1 MIIINKSGYLKYKN
15 LKFRCS
21 LGKAGVREKLIEGDN
36 VTPKGTFKIIKIYYR
51 IDRLKNLYSQFKL
64 IRITKNMGWC
74 DDPRSKKYNQLIRIP
89 TKYSH
94 EKLYRDDNLYDLVLV
109 LNFNLNPTI
118 KKRGSAIFIHIKK
131 GNYKKT
137 KGCIALNKQ
146 NLVKLVNMIPKDTK
160 VIIN

>member
-51 IDRLKNLYSQFKL
+51 KDRIKNLYSQFRL

-74 DDPRSKKYNQLIRIP
+74 DDPRSKKYNQPIRIP

-94 EKLYRDDNLYDLVLV
+94 EKLYRDDSLYDLVMV
-109 LNFNLNPTI
+109 LNFNTKPTI

-131 GNYKKT
+131 NNYKKT
-137 KGCIALNKQ
+137 KGCIALSKK
-146 NLVKLVNMIPKDTK
+146 NLLTLARMITKNTK
-160 VIIN
+160 VVIN

>member
-21 LGKAGVREKLIEGDN
+21 LGKAGVGKKLIEGDN
-36 VTPKGTFKIIKIYYR
+36 VTPKGTFRIIKIYYR
-51 IDRLKNLYSQFKL
+51 KDRIKNLYSHFKL

-89 TKYSH
+89 SKYSH
-94 EKLYRDDNLYDLVLV
+94 EKLYRDDSLYDLVMV
-109 LNFNLNPTI
+109 LNFNMKPTI

-131 GNYKKT
+131 DNYKKT
-137 KGCIALNKQ
+137 KGCIALNKK
-146 NLVKLVNMIPKDTK
+146 NLLTLARMITKNTK
-160 VIIN
+160 VVIN